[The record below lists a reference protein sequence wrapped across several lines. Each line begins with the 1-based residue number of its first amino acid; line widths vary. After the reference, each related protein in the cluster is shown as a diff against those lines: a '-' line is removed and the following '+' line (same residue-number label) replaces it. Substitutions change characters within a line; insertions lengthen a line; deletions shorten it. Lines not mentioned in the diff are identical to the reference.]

1 MVDVSCNK
9 IMAAIPLR
17 AGSKGLPNKNLLPLD
32 GKPLYRHAVDQALRV
47 VGQCVITT
55 DIAELHKAEMPKG
68 CMVVERPEAL
78 AQDTTPMTPVLSH
91 LFNELEQS
99 DALPETVVLLQ
110 ATSPLRS
117 DEDVQGAID
126 LYAQGNNEL
135 VMSVT
140 ETDAG
145 VLKYG
150 FINDGQFTAVS
161 RPEYCFYNRQS
172 LPDLVRPNGAVYV
185 FSPQVFRKNG
195 GLSTSSIGAVEM
207 PQSRSIDID
216 SAADM
221 NLAEVMFAEPASRL
235 AG

>member
-1 MVDVSCNK
+1 MVDISSHKTLAV
-9 IMAAIPLR
+9 IPLR

-55 DIAELHKAEMPKG
+55 DITELHKAEMPKG
-68 CMVVERPEAL
+68 CLIVQRPQAL

-91 LFNELEQS
+91 LFSELEQKNS
-99 DALPETVVLLQ
+99 LPQTVVLLQ

-117 DEDVQGAID
+117 DSDVKNAIA
-126 LYAQGNNEL
+126 LYETGNDEL

-140 ETDAG
+140 EADAG

-150 FINDGQFTAVS
+150 FLNDGKFTAVS
-161 RPEYCFYNRQS
+161 RPEYCFYNRQN

-185 FSPQVFRKNG
+185 FSPQVFRTNG
-195 GLSTSSIGAVEM
+195 GLSTNSIGAVEM

-216 SAADM
+216 NAADM
-221 NLAEVMFAEPASRL
+221 KLAEAMLAEPASRL